1 MIILLCKRF
10 YTICGQTI
18 IHLSWS
24 VNTDTIL
31 TVSST
36 GSSDRLGG
44 LCMAQT
50 PEGHAS
56 RVHQCHWR
64 HDVPEG
70 PEVLSHVS
78 QSLLHWLPHRLRR
91 NFCMVS
97 HPKREQ
103 GEQYIRLMMC
113 QVLLLLFYIYRC
125 IKDALLTLDPKVTT
139 FSWSGNRGKGSTPG
153 GKTSHSPTLPDR
165 TSAFLVF
172 HRVFSLLYL
181 ITDVRQY

>member
-1 MIILLCKRF
+1 MFKTKNLSSFEVLLIIFNKVCKRF
-10 YTICGQTI
+10 YTICWQTT

-56 RVHQCHWR
+56 RVHQRHWR

-103 GEQYIRLMMC
+103 GEQYEWLIMC
-113 QVLLLLFYIYRC
+113 QVLLLLFYIY
-125 IKDALLTLDPKVTT
+125 IYIDAQNML
-139 FSWSGNRGKGSTPG
+139 S
-153 GKTSHSPTLPDR
+153 
-165 TSAFLVF
+165 
-172 HRVFSLLYL
+172 
-181 ITDVRQY
+181 

>member
-1 MIILLCKRF
+1 M
-10 YTICGQTI
+10 

-31 TVSST
+31 TVSFI

-56 RVHQCHWR
+56 RVHQRHWR

-103 GEQYIRLMMC
+103 GEQYEWLMMC
-113 QVLLLLFYIYRC
+113 QVLILLFYIYRC
-125 IKDALLTLDPKVTT
+125 IKDALLTLTQRSQLSVGQVTKGRDQLLEEKKVTVRHCLIVPVL
-139 FSWSGNRGKGSTPG
+139 FWSSTGS
-153 GKTSHSPTLPDR
+153 SPFYTW
-165 TSAFLVF
+165 
-172 HRVFSLLYL
+172 LL
-181 ITDVRQY
+181 ICDNIS